1 MSVAII
7 VSLAASLGA
16 GEAGAKAWTL
26 ENIHIRDPF
35 ILPVDEEKRYYL
47 FGTHASHA
55 VDFPVYWSMDLKMW
69 EGPVIA
75 FEKHEEFWGDREFWA
90 PEVHRHRGRFFM
102 FASFN
107 APGRRRATQILVAD
121 NPQGPY
127 RVHGDGPVTPPDW
140 DCLDGT
146 LFIGEDKQPWIVFC
160 HEWTQTRDGE
170 ICARKLSPDL
180 SKAEGDPILLFRAYA
195 APWVVEVG
203 FGGPRKGFVTDG
215 PFLHRTKEGALLMLW
230 SSFSQKGYVQSY
242 AYSESGHLSGPWVQQ
257 KIPWFDED
265 AGHGM
270 LFRCFDGRQ
279 MLVLHRPNGGGR
291 ERAHLFEIG
300 ESPHELI
307 STPFR
312 F

>member
-1 MSVAII
+1 
-7 VSLAASLGA
+7 
-16 GEAGAKAWTL
+16 
-26 ENIHIRDPF
+26 
-35 ILPVDEEKRYYL
+35 
-47 FGTHASHA
+47 
-55 VDFPVYWSMDLKMW
+55 
-69 EGPVIA
+69 
-75 FEKHEEFWGDREFWA
+75 
-90 PEVHRHRGRFFM
+90 
-102 FASFN
+102 
-107 APGRRRATQILVAD
+107 ILVAD

-180 SKAEGDPILLFRAYA
+180 SKAEGDPILLFRASA